1 MIGIEGRN
9 GEQGY
14 RWLPPKPS
22 EVRGGQLRV
31 IPYPAP
37 GATRG
42 SVAISALAMVA
53 TLALRHAGAGSPD
66 ARLAAIGYPVLLAM
80 LLAAALLR
88 GAGWFRRRSVPIGG
102 TLRFVPLRP
111 QYWIDLVFSF
121 SAISGVLDGWIRH
134 DHPQPLGP
142 WEGLLWIATLA
153 CLGFALAPWFS
164 RHVLR
169 RRGFG

>member
-9 GEQGY
+9 GEEGY

-22 EVRGGQLRV
+22 EVRDGQVLV
-31 IPYPAP
+31 IPYPAA
-37 GATRG
+37 GTTRW
-42 SVAISALAMVA
+42 SVVLSTLAIVA
-53 TLALRHAGAGSPD
+53 TLALRHTGAGAPD
-66 ARLAAIGYPVLLAM
+66 ARLAAVAYPALLAM
-80 LLAAALLR
+80 LMAAMFLR
-88 GAGWFRRRSVPIGG
+88 GAGWFRRRPVQVGG
-102 TLRFVPLRP
+102 MLRFVPLRP

-134 DHPQPLGP
+134 DHPQPPGP

-169 RRGFG
+169 RRGLG